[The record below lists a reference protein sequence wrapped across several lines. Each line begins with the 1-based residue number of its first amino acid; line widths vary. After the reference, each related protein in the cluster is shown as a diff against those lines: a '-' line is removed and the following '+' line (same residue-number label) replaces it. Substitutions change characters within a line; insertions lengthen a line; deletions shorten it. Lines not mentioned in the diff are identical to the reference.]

1 MSYLVGTR
9 LSVTLAVTDKLS
21 AALVDPGTLL
31 LTLLPPSD
39 SAIAT
44 GTYAWNGTIW
54 TASEAVIAAA
64 SRVSVG
70 TFALRITLPYVN
82 TAAGRWCLGW
92 KSTANAGVLGEGSGE
107 VVFLVDRTQALP

>member
-9 LSVTLAVTDKLS
+9 FITTVTVTDKLS

-31 LTLLPPSD
+31 LTLLPPPD
-39 SAIAT
+39 SAIVAA
-44 GTYAWNGTIW
+44 TYAWNGAVW
-54 TASEAVIAAA
+54 TPSEAVIGLA
-64 SRVSVG
+64 SRVSLG